1 MNELGQN
8 WELLNVSEV
17 KMSIPDYQSCMLPL
31 LKYASSGQIYKLS
44 EAILA
49 LSNQFGLSQEE
60 RATLLPSGTQYIIAN
75 RVGWARTYLK
85 KAGLLSDP
93 KRGFFQIT
101 ERGQEL
107 LKTNPAKIDTK
118 FLSRYDEFNAFKLK
132 NIPKPPANEPPIDHP
147 SYATPEEALEYGYQ
161 KLTENLSDEVLGEI
175 MSCSPAFFERL
186 VVELLVKMGYG
197 GSLKE
202 AASIVGKSGDAGI
215 DGIIKEDKLGLD
227 AIYIQAKRWESVV
240 GRPEIQKFVGALD
253 GQKARKGI
261 FITTSSF
268 TKDAIDYAK
277 GTTVKVVLIDGDTLA
292 SLMIENNLGISTTMV
307 YEIKHVDSDYFEE

>member
-1 MNELGQN
+1 MP
-8 WELLNVSEV
+8 
-17 KMSIPDYQSCMLPL
+17 IPDYQTCMLPL
-31 LKYASSGQIYKLS
+31 LQFAGDGEAHKLS
-44 EAILA
+44 DAIQALA
-49 LSNQFGLSQEE
+49 MKFKLSQAEREE
-60 RATLLPSGTQYIIAN
+60 LLPSGTQAIIAN
-75 RVGWARTYLK
+75 RIGWARTYLK

-93 KRGFFQIT
+93 KRGHFQIT
-101 ERGQEL
+101 ERGKDL
-107 LKTNPAKIDTK
+107 LKTSLKEINTK
-118 FLSRYDEFNAFKLK
+118 FLRQYEEFNEFQRKSNSKVVPEQA
-132 NIPKPPANEPPIDHP
+132 ESEHP

-161 KLTENLSDEVLGEI
+161 KLTENLADEILEKI

-215 DGIIKEDKLGLD
+215 DGVIKEDKLGLD
-227 AIYIQAKRWESVV
+227 AIYIQAKRWETVV

-268 TKDAIDYAK
+268 TREAIEYAK
-277 GTTVKVVLIDGDTLA
+277 GTTVKVVLIDGDRLA
-292 SLMIENNLGISTTMV
+292 DLMMENNLGVATIMS
-307 YEIKHVDSDYFEE
+307 YEIKRVDSDYFDDETSL